1 MRHCGK
7 LRDGSAWHPS
17 QSAVP
22 ASISSPLFK
31 TRIQRIWYDGE
42 PVPFWLSALVPIY
55 RALRALH
62 RAMYR
67 FGLRR
72 SVRVDVPV
80 VVVGNLTVGGSGKT
94 PLVIAL
100 VEALRARGMR
110 PAIVSR
116 GYGGTQR
123 AAAVLDDAP
132 DPRRYGDE
140 PCLMRRRT
148 GALIAVGRDR
158 AQAATLLV
166 RQGASVVIADDGL
179 QNPSL
184 ARDIEICV
192 IDGQRRFGNER
203 LLPAGPLREPLERL
217 AHVDFRVCNGAGAA
231 PGEVAMRLVGEM
243 AVAVADALRTRPLSS
258 FVRQRVH
265 AVAAIGNPM
274 RFFAGLQ
281 ARGVD
286 VIEHAFPDH
295 HAFVATD
302 LEFGD
307 QLPVLM
313 TEKDAIKC
321 IAFAGSDVWCVPV
334 SAELP
339 ANFVDA
345 IVARLRAR

>member
-1 MRHCGK
+1 M
-7 LRDGSAWHPS
+7 SAL
-17 QSAVP
+17 AV
-22 ASISSPLFK
+22 
-31 TRIQRIWYDGE
+31 RIQRVWYDGE
-42 PVPFWLSALVPIY
+42 QVPFWLSAMVPLY
-55 RALRALH
+55 RALRALYL
-62 RAMYR
+62 ATYR
-67 FGLRR
+67 FGICR
-72 SVRVDVPV
+72 SARVDAPV
-80 VVVGNLTVGGSGKT
+80 IMVGNITAGGSGKT

-116 GYGGTQR
+116 GYGGSQR
-123 AAAVLDDAP
+123 TASVLDDAP

-148 GALIAVGRDR
+148 GALVAVGRDR
-158 AQAATLLV
+158 AQAAALLV
-166 RQGASVVIADDGL
+166 RQGANIVIADDGL

-217 AHVDFRVCNGAGAA
+217 ARVDFRVCNGAGAEA
-231 PGEVAMRLVGEM
+231 GEVAMRLGGEM

-258 FVRQRVH
+258 FVRERVH
-265 AVAAIGNPM
+265 AVAGIGNPA

-281 ARGVD
+281 ARGIE
-286 VIEHAFPDH
+286 VIAHAFADH
-295 HAFVATD
+295 HAFVAAD

-307 QLPVLM
+307 RLPILM

-321 IAFAGSDVWCVPV
+321 VTFAHPDVWCVPV
-334 SAELP
+334 SADLP
-339 ANFVDA
+339 STFVDA
-345 IVARLRAR
+345 LVARLRSR